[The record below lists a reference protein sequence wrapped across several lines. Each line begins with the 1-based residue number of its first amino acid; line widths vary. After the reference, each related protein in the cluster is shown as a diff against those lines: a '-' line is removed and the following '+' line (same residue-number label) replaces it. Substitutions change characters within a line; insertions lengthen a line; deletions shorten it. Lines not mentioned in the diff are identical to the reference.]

1 MLRVLLLPEK
11 SFATRERALLER
23 LSVGLADEGARVFQG
38 VPGVGLDAEEV
49 RTERLGVFATPVPFA
64 DRGLPWTEHL
74 RAGVLVDSLAKASAV
89 GFGGIQLS
97 GLGGAGYGRG
107 TGGSGGAIGG
117 GVQIVHALGRSTW
130 ELAWQTAT
138 RCGGDDGRGTPVLI
152 VEVFSRSCVDHA
164 VAWAPKLARRA
175 GDSGPVVWWNA
186 SDPALAAELN
196 RRLKGTDSA
205 LRIGSNAWGVHV
217 PEDPH
222 SEIDAS
228 RTGTIVLWCGSAA
241 KGTKDVT
248 PLLEGL
254 RARTDSPRGLLIP
267 ANESTADRLGLW
279 KLARSMDLSSCLSIV
294 PELTERWDLTLEAD
308 ALVIPSADGEQHGF
322 VLDAMAA
329 GMPVVARADDL
340 ASHLVDHETAIL
352 VRDSDP
358 ASWRNAVS
366 EVLDMPERAVALGS
380 SARQFV
386 REKRLASTW
395 VAGVM
400 KLYERA
406 LG

>member
-64 DRGLPWTEHL
+64 DRGLPWTEQL
-74 RAGVLVDSLAKASAV
+74 RAGVLVESLSRAAAA
-89 GFGGIQLS
+89 GMG
-97 GLGGAGYGRG
+97 GLGGWGAGGK
-107 TGGSGGAIGG
+107 TGGGMVGG
-117 GVQIVHALGRSTW
+117 GVQVVHAFGRSTW
-130 ELAWQTAT
+130 ELGWQSAAK
-138 RCGGDDGRGTPVLI
+138 CGGLLV
-152 VEVFSRSCVDHA
+152 VEVFSGACVEAA
-164 VAWAPKLARRA
+164 VAWSRRLARR
-175 GDSGPVVWWNA
+175 GGGEGGPAVWWNA
-186 SDPALAAELN
+186 SDPALGAELN
-196 RRLKGTDSA
+196 RAMKGTDAA
-205 LRIGSNAWGVHV
+205 LRVGSNAWGVHV
-217 PEDPH
+217 PEEPH
-222 SEIDAS
+222 SEIDAT
-228 RTGTIVLWCGSAA
+228 RTGTVVLWCGSGAR
-241 KGTKDVT
+241 GSKDVA
-248 PLLEGL
+248 PMLEGL
-254 RARTDSPRGLLIP
+254 RARSQSPRGLLVL
-267 ANESTADRLGLW
+267 ANEPTADRLGLW
-279 KLARSMDLSSCLSIV
+279 KLAKSMDLSACVSVV

-329 GMPVVARADDL
+329 GMPVIARADDL
-340 ASHLVDHETAIL
+340 ASHLVDRETAIL
-352 VRDSDP
+352 VRDADP

-366 EVLDMPERAVALGS
+366 EVLDMPERAIALGS
-380 SARQFV
+380 AARQFV

-406 LG
+406 VG